1 MKEQDFSEIIRSVSS
16 AREKELYSQIEEL
29 RSEVERLREERNHAE
44 QLHWS
49 LYYDISN
56 VIEKFD
62 AP

>member
-1 MKEQDFSEIIRSVSS
+1 MDMKGAYIE
-16 AREKELYSQIEEL
+16 REKELYSEIEEL